1 MDFFDIIFKKLAGG
15 DINQYYSMVYA
26 WTIIV
31 TIIRIIL
38 FVLIVRFL
46 IVVPSQCKRKADA
59 LESIDESLIMMSEQN
74 KNQKPKE
81 DMK

>member
-1 MDFFDIIFKKLAGG
+1 
-15 DINQYYSMVYA
+15 MVYA